1 MRRRSR
7 APPFRELPV
16 VGGQS
21 DEGIAFDPGLRP
33 SRVFLVW
40 DDYDGTIDE
49 KVAAFRAEN
58 DVQPRDVIHTL
69 SFLRAN
75 DPEPAL

>member
-1 MRRRSR
+1 M
-7 APPFRELPV
+7 
-16 VGGQS
+16 
-21 DEGIAFDPGLRP
+21 
-33 SRVFLVW
+33 FLVW

-75 DPEPAL
+75 APEPAP